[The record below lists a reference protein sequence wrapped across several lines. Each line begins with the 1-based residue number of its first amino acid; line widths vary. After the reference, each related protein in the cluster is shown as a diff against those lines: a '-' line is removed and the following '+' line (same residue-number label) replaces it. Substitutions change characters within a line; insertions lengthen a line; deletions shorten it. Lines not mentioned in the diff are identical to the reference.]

1 VKPIFNMILRNLRT
15 ELERIEKENE
25 ELVTLRK
32 ENSRLKVELQ
42 QQKQIDALTEITPVF
57 QCTKCGWVPPP
68 GSIVNTDA
76 KKQMWQCPSCKEWKE
91 LKR

>member
-1 VKPIFNMILRNLRT
+1 MKPIFNMILRNLRT

-25 ELVTLRK
+25 ELVTLRQ

-42 QQKQIDALTEITPVF
+42 QQKQIDALTELTPVF
-57 QCTKCGWVPPP
+57 QCSCGWTPLP

-76 KKQMWQCPSCKEWKE
+76 EKQIWQCPSCKEWRE